1 MKKLILLGLVV
12 TLGVAP
18 AFALAKAQ
26 TEEKMLVGQVQSV
39 DETGTRLTL
48 KDGTT
53 LLTPPGAM
61 LRPGALQEGTLVVAM
76 YQEQGNGDKVLT
88 RLSLGKSEPA
98 PATPSESPKRS
109 E

>member
-1 MKKLILLGLVV
+1 MKKLMLAGLVAV
-12 TLGVAP
+12 LGFAP
-18 AFALAKAQ
+18 VFALAQAQ
-26 TEEKMLVGQVQSV
+26 AEEKILVGQVLSV
-39 DETGTRLTL
+39 DQSGTQLTL

-53 LLTPPGAM
+53 LLTPPGAT

-76 YQEQGNGDKVLT
+76 YREQENGDKVQT
-88 RLSLGKSEPA
+88 RLSLRKSEPA

>member
-1 MKKLILLGLVV
+1 MKKLMLAGLVAV
-12 TLGVAP
+12 LGFAP
-18 AFALAKAQ
+18 VFALAQARA
-26 TEEKMLVGQVQSV
+26 EEKILVGQVLSV
-39 DETGTRLTL
+39 DQSGTRLTL

-53 LLTPPGAM
+53 LLTPPGGM

-76 YQEQGNGDKVLT
+76 YQERENGDKVLT